1 MLESLPASSLSL
13 VTFNLGYLPGGDK
26 GIYTRV
32 DSTIT
37 ALHAAE
43 RAVRPGGTVSVTA
56 YPGHDEGA
64 KEEAAVLEHASL
76 LNQGIWSVHH
86 HVWLNQRSKRNPAI
100 RAPSLFL
107 LQRMNAGRAPEA

>member
-1 MLESLPASSLSL
+1 M
-13 VTFNLGYLPGGDK
+13 
-26 GIYTRV
+26 
-32 DSTIT
+32 
-37 ALHAAE
+37 
-43 RAVRPGGTVSVTA
+43 SVTA